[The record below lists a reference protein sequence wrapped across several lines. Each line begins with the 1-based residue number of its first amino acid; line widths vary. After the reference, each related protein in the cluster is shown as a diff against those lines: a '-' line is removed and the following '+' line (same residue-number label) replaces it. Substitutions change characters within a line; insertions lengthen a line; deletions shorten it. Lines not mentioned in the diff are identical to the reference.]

1 MRISYDHENQISMVH
16 AAKKGLKQGLSI
28 DLSEKLWCRRD
39 SNPGPLGLAE
49 TLTVRSAKT
58 VKKIAEWSEA
68 CCREALKWPY
78 LG

>member
-1 MRISYDHENQISMVH
+1 MTIQKSQFGAFSH
-16 AAKKGLKQGLSI
+16 LI

-78 LG
+78 LS